1 MQIAV
6 GCVRFL
12 DSYLLMQLKIFTND
26 RIEEEVIGQQTN
38 FQITDLLLV
47 GRKCESLL
55 VNKQEASATNMLFYV
70 GMTQVSFE

>member
-55 VNKQEASATNMLFYV
+55 VNKQEASATIERL
-70 GMTQVSFE
+70 GHST